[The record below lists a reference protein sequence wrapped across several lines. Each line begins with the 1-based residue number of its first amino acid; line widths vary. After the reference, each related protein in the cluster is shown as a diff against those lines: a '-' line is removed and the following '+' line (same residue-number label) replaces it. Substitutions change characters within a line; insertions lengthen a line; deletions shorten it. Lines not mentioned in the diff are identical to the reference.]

1 MSDGQTH
8 CAGQNVRNRASTK
21 FLKRH
26 VLASDDHG
34 FIGRVYD
41 LSIVGLRF
49 DSYAEVE
56 KYPDCKYALDINY
69 WVSSLAQRVES
80 LNLVGNM
87 LWPDPY
93 PETFESF
100 PISGYDWLKVSTD
113 VFLVR
118 YVSVVDCVLLLVNEI
133 FRSGLKPRDCTLGS
147 LKKRGIPST
156 VSDHLQKMLDEQ
168 ETWRFERNSRVHHG
182 EERDFTDDDMSFR
195 MASNLGFT
203 GHDRYGRKLDA
214 GRSFKEGL
222 VGLQRDFNRS
232 TRLLLKQLDPLY
244 DMLWEEF
251 EDHLGPLM
259 AAATHGFNARSRQ
272 NQKA

>member
-1 MSDGQTH
+1 MSDDEARK
-8 CAGQNVRNRASTK
+8 AGDKVRKRASTK

-26 VLASDDHG
+26 ILASDHHG

-49 DSYAEVE
+49 DSYTEVE
-56 KYPDCKYALDINY
+56 KYPDCKYALDTNY

-93 PETFESF
+93 PKSFESF
-100 PISGYDWLKVSTD
+100 PISGYDWLRVSTD

-118 YVSVVDCVLLLVNEI
+118 YVSVVDCALLLVNEI
-133 FRSGLKPRDCTLGS
+133 FRAGQEARDCTLGK
-147 LKKRGIPST
+147 LKKHGVPST
-156 VSDHLQKMLDEQ
+156 VSDHLQRMLDEQ

-182 EERDFTDDDMSFR
+182 KEREFTDDDTSFR

-214 GRSFKEGL
+214 DRSFREGL
-222 VGLQRDFNRS
+222 AGLQRDFNRS

-251 EDHLGPLM
+251 EAHLGPLM
-259 AAATHGFNARSRQ
+259 AEATHGFNAGSRRK
-272 NQKA
+272 QKA